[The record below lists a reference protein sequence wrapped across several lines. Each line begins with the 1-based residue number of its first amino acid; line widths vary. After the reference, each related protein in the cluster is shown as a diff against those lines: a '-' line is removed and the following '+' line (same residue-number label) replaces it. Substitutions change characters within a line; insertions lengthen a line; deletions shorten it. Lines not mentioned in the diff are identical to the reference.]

1 MNKKRL
7 FYLDNLKVC
16 LTVLVIFHHAG
27 QAYGDGGGWA
37 YTPSNP
43 AEVMPWIWHFFSVNA
58 AFFMGLFF
66 LISGY
71 FVPTSY
77 DKQGA
82 SVFVQKKLIR
92 LGIPLLVMGGLLS
105 VLSGKL
111 EIGHMWYIESLLVFC
126 LLYALIRQFCKP
138 INGECPSRPTII
150 SLLIFGGIM
159 GIGSYLIRLVSPQ
172 DHWIWP
178 FGIIPLPME
187 PAHYLQY
194 VMMFVIGVLARR
206 FNWLVKMSNTTGVL
220 SLAIGCLLALGIYLR
235 DGGEWNAFV
244 AQWFGIYESL
254 LCVFISFGLLW
265 LFREYGNCRSSKS
278 HPCLHKDGRV
288 ATVEDGVNWNN
299 KFWKWCASQ
308 AYGAYIFHLLLMLV
322 LQHAVDGI
330 WMGAFGK
337 FMFIGVVITIASFG
351 FTWLLRLIPGVKKVL

>member
-1 MNKKRL
+1 MKRL
-7 FYLDNLKVC
+7 LYLDNLKVC

-27 QAYGDGGGWA
+27 QAYGNGGGWA

-71 FVPTSY
+71 FVPASY

-105 VLSGKL
+105 VLSGKF

-126 LLYALIRQFCKP
+126 LLYALIRQFYQSTTDSCS
-138 INGECPSRPTII
+138 SRPTIMGM
-150 SLLIFGGIM
+150 LIFGGIM

-172 DHWIWP
+172 DNWIWP

-194 VMMFVIGVLARR
+194 VMMFVVGILASRIR
-206 FNWLVKMSNTTGVL
+206 WLERISKAAGFL
-220 SLAIGCLLALGIYLR
+220 SLVIGCLLALGIYLR
-235 DGGEWNAFV
+235 DGGEWNDFV

-265 LFREYGNCRSSKS
+265 LFREYS
-278 HPCLHKDGRV
+278 
-288 ATVEDGVNWNN
+288 NWNS
-299 KFWKWCASQ
+299 KFWQWCAAQ
-308 AYGAYIFHLLLMLV
+308 AYGAYIVHLLLMIA
-322 LQHAVDGI
+322 LQYAVDGI

-337 FMFIGVVITIASFG
+337 FMFIGVVTTIASFG
-351 FTWLLRLIPGVKKVL
+351 LTWLLRMIPGVKKVL

>member
-1 MNKKRL
+1 MRRL
-7 FYLDNLKVC
+7 LYLDNLKVC

-71 FVPTSY
+71 FVPASY

-92 LGIPLLVMGGLLS
+92 LGIPLLIIGGLIS
-105 VLSGKL
+105 MLSGKF
-111 EIGHMWYIESLLVFC
+111 EIGHMWYVESLLVFC
-126 LLYALIRQFCKP
+126 ILYALIRQFCQPAIESCSSK
-138 INGECPSRPTII
+138 PTII
-150 SLLIFGGIM
+150 GLLIFGSVM

-194 VMMFVIGVLARR
+194 VMMFVVGILASR
-206 FNWLVKMSNTTGVL
+206 FHWLVKMSNTTGAL
-220 SLAIGCLLALGIYLR
+220 SLLIGCLLALGIYLR
-235 DGGEWNAFV
+235 DGGEWNNFV

-265 LFREYGNCRSSKS
+265 LFREYGCWS
-278 HPCLHKDGRV
+278 
-288 ATVEDGVNWNN
+288 N
-299 KFWKWCASQ
+299 KFWQWCTAQ
-308 AYGAYIFHLLLMLV
+308 AYGAYIFHLLLMIA
-322 LQHAVDGI
+322 LQNAVDGI

-337 FMFIGVVITIASFG
+337 FMFIGVITTIASFG
-351 FTWLLRLIPGVKKVL
+351 LTWLLRMIPGVKKVL

>member
-1 MNKKRL
+1 MKRL

-71 FVPTSY
+71 FVPVSY
-77 DKQGA
+77 DKQG
-82 SVFVQKKLIR
+82 VKEFVWKKMIR
-92 LGIPLLVMGGLLS
+92 LGIPLLIMGGLLS
-105 VLSGKL
+105 ALSGKL

-126 LLYALIRQFCKP
+126 LVYALIRQFYKP
-138 INGECPSRPTII
+138 TSDDCSSKPTII
-150 SLLIFGGIM
+150 GLLIFGIIM
-159 GIGSYLIRLVSPQ
+159 GVGSHFIRMVSPQ

-194 VMMFVIGVLARR
+194 VMMFVMGIMAKR
-206 FNWLVKMSNTTGVL
+206 FNWLDRISNTTGIM

-235 DGGEWNAFV
+235 DGGAWNNFV
-244 AQWFGIYESL
+244 GRWFGFYESL
-254 LCVFISFGLLW
+254 LCVFICFGLLW
-265 LFREYGNCRSSKS
+265 LFRNFGNWS
-278 HPCLHKDGRV
+278 GR
-288 ATVEDGVNWNN
+288 
-299 KFWKWCASQ
+299 FWRWCAAQ
-308 AYGAYIFHLLLMLV
+308 AYGAYILHLLLMIV
-322 LQHAVDGI
+322 LQHATDGI

-337 FMFIGVVITIASFG
+337 FMFIGVVITILSFVL
-351 FTWLLRLIPGVKKVL
+351 TWLLRTIPGVKKVL